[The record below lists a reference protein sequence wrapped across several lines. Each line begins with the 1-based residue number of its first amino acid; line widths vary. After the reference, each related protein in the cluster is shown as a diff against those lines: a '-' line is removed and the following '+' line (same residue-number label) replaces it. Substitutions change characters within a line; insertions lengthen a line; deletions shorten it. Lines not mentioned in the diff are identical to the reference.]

1 MHITNTI
8 SQQFGKFA
16 QKEFPSFFQNI
27 INKTYVNVLGLDMR
41 EFEDPTSYKS
51 LNALFTRELKQP
63 RKIDESNENFISC
76 ADSLVTACGEL
87 NNEQLLQIKGMSY
100 NIKELL
106 TPHVAQEAFE
116 KVKNGAYM
124 NFYLS
129 PKDYH
134 RYHASFDCKI
144 TKLIH
149 VPGKLYPVNFKYLN
163 KQVNLFVENERVILE
178 CVTPENKLFYMIF
191 VGALNVGQMVFT
203 FEPSVETNTNAHKI
217 NVIEYDNL
225 EVKKG
230 ECLGYFKMGSTVVM
244 VWEKESVSLKDL
256 TNQKVSFGTIVAN
269 KL

>member
-1 MHITNTI
+1 MHITNLI

-16 QKEFPSFFQNI
+16 KKEFSSSFQNF
-27 INKTYVNVLGLDMR
+27 INKSYVNLLGLDMR
-41 EFEDPTSYKS
+41 EFDDPTSYKS
-51 LNALFTRELKQP
+51 LNALFTRELKLP
-63 RKIDESNENFISC
+63 REIDHSKDNFISC
-76 ADSLVTACGEL
+76 ADSFVTSCGQL
-87 NNEQLLQIKGMSY
+87 DNEQLLQIKGMRY
-100 NIKELL
+100 NIKNLL
-106 TPHVAQEAFE
+106 TSHVSNENLE
-116 KVKNGAYM
+116 RVKNGEYM

-163 KQVNLFVENERVILE
+163 KQLNLFIENERVILE
-178 CVTPENKLFYMIF
+178 CLTPENKLFYMIF

-203 FEPSVETNTNAHKI
+203 FEPKVETNTDVTQI

-230 ECLGYFKMGSTVVM
+230 DCLGYFKMGSTVVM
-244 VWEKESVSLKDL
+244 VWEKNSVKLKDL

-269 KL
+269 NL